1 MTDSGTVQ
9 SSFSVTTP
17 FTQNQISILSFHG
30 EEALS
35 NLFFLEVQL
44 RADSDSLDF
53 SQILG
58 KPAYITAQI
67 PGGSQQY
74 THGIVTQFS
83 QLDKNER
90 YTRYVAHLRPWLWLL
105 TLNSDNKI
113 YQNMTVPQIIEQVF
127 SNLGFSDY
135 KNSLTKTYS
144 QREYCVQYGEST
156 YNFLARLMESEGVFY
171 YFEHSDQAHTLV
183 LADSTDAYASL
194 PGITSIRYQQT
205 ERDWSSIDALTA
217 GAIAERIV
225 PGKLAMDDYN
235 FETPATDL
243 YTTVTGSTTQCS
255 LYEYPGKY
263 KTSGDGESQ
272 ASLRIAAYEADQKLL
287 SGRSQCSAFHAGC
300 QFTLAGHYLASANA
314 QYVLR
319 SVRHAYD
326 GEHYSN
332 EFDALPS
339 TVSFVPARVTP
350 QPKIYGAQTALVVGK
365 SGEEIWTD
373 QYGRIK
379 VKFYWDQSTATD
391 ETCSCWI
398 RVAQMWAGKQ
408 WGSLYIP
415 RIGQEVVVSFLDGD
429 PDRPLV
435 MGSVYNADQTVP
447 YTLPDDQT
455 KSTVKSNS
463 SKGGSGFNEIRFED
477 KSGSEELF
485 IQAQK
490 DMNVTV
496 LNDQTVTVTNNRT
509 VTVSEKDETLT
520 VSKGNRTVAVSTGN
534 ETHTVKGTRDLTI
547 TGNESHTNSADYKQT
562 VSGNFTLKVSG
573 DLTIDVSGAV
583 TIKSGTSLS
592 IKSGTSLAIESGTDL
607 SNKAGTS
614 MSNEAQTTLTSKAN
628 ASHSVQSSG
637 ELEIKGSLVKIN

>member
-1 MTDSGTVQ
+1 MADSGTTLP
-9 SSFSVTTP
+9 SFSITTP
-17 FTQNQISILSFHG
+17 FTQNKISILNFHG
-30 EEALS
+30 DEGISSLFSYELHLS
-35 NLFFLEVQL
+35 
-44 RADSDSLDF
+44 ADSDSLDF

-58 KPAYITAQI
+58 QPVYITAQI

-74 THGIVTQFS
+74 IHGVVAQFS
-83 QLDKNER
+83 QEEKNER
-90 YTRYVAHLRPWLWLL
+90 YTRYVAQLRPWFWLL

-113 YQNMTVPQIIEQVF
+113 YQNQTVPQIIEQVF
-127 SNLGFSDY
+127 SDLGFSDY

-156 YNFLARLMESEGVFY
+156 FQFLSRLMESEGIFY
-171 YFEHSDQAHTLV
+171 FFTHSDQAHTLV
-183 LADSTDAYASL
+183 LADSADSYASL

-205 ERDWSSIDALTA
+205 ERVWASIDALTA
-217 GAIAERIV
+217 GAVAEKIV
-225 PGKLAMDDYN
+225 PGKISIDDYN
-235 FETPATDL
+235 FETPATSL

-263 KTSGDGESQ
+263 KTSSDGESQ
-272 ASLRIAAYEADQKLL
+272 ASLRMAAYEAEQKLFR
-287 SGRSQCSAFHAGC
+287 GRSQCSAFHAGC
-300 QFTLAGHYLASANA
+300 QFSLTDHYLSSANT

-319 SVRHAYD
+319 SVRHVYD
-326 GEHYSN
+326 GEHYAN
-332 EFDALPS
+332 EFESFPS
-339 TVSFVPARVTP
+339 TVAFVPSRVTP

-429 PDRPLV
+429 PDRPLI

-455 KSTVKSNS
+455 KSTVKTNS

-485 IQAQK
+485 MQAQK

-496 LNDQTVTVTNNRT
+496 LNDQAITVTNNRT

-573 DLTIDVSGAV
+573 DLTLDVSGAI

-592 IKSGTSLAIESGTDL
+592 IKSGTSLAVESGTDL

-628 ASHSVQSSG
+628 ASHSIQSSG